1 MKPLRFL
8 FAALCAAALSQPAVA
23 ADFIRGVPA
32 NEPGYAATLLA
43 VFGLICLSAGSYR
56 HEPLRHPED

>member
-8 FAALCAAALSQPAVA
+8 YVALCTAALSQPAMA

-32 NEPGYAATLLA
+32 NEPGVATLLA
-43 VFGLICLSAGSYR
+43 VFGLICLSAGGYR
-56 HEPLRHPED
+56 HERLYHPED

>member
-8 FAALCAAALSQPAVA
+8 FAALCAAALSQPVSA

-43 VFGLICLSAGSYR
+43 VFGLICLSAGGYR

>member
-8 FAALCAAALSQPAVA
+8 YVALCTAALSEPALA

-56 HEPLRHPED
+56 HERLHHPED